1 MSDFLK
7 SLLDKNTGSQTGELI
22 GAFLSNRN
30 KKDNRARNVLLAS
43 LFFNAKEANMQGRVQ
58 KNLEE
63 LERQKTFDTAKMTNQ
78 YNLYDKL
85 MTDDEAFKKDKNYF
99 KIQSEAEFARL
110 NPNYD
115 LSTAD
120 ARTIRQQE
128 INEYEQE
135 LINIHNEKIKTG
147 NITKRLSKEEFM
159 KPLEDYYIQQG
170 KQIAAPKNVSLVHK
184 AFDFVRPGKRKQNL
198 QNITKDQAL
207 RSNFAYLLDPT
218 VIQGKA
224 SIDLYRDPNQFKY
237 NKTEAASYIVQTYG
251 DNDLTTNI
259 INSIQNDSSESF
271 TINDLK
277 GKVLTNKINEN
288 INVINKEIKLAQDK
302 YDIKY
307 ARDNEIKI
315 SDIDKTDDNYLTG
328 QRIFVDMETGLGDP
342 ETNKA
347 RYLLQQLETEK
358 NPQLKRVIQKQINEL
373 SIGTTDRIIISNVV
387 QNLNNPLIMGA
398 IQQRIN
404 NGDFI
409 NMDDYINQ
417 SVSQSYDNLDNII
430 KAIPTE

>member
-347 RYLLQQLETEK
+347 RYLLQQLEEET
-358 NPQLKRVIQKQINEL
+358 NPQLRRVIQKQINEL
-373 SIGTTDRIIISNVV
+373 STGTTDRIIISNVV

-417 SVSQSYDNLDNII
+417 SVSQSYDNLENII

>member
-7 SLLDKNTGSQTGELI
+7 SLLDKNPGSQTGELI
-22 GAFLSNRN
+22 GAYLSGRD

-43 LFFNAKEANMQGRVQ
+43 LFFNAKEAAMQSKVTKQ
-58 KNLEE
+58 LEE
-63 LERQKTFDTAKMTNQ
+63 LERQKTFDTAKITNQ

-115 LSTAD
+115 LSTED
-120 ARTIRQQE
+120 ARKIRKQE
-128 INEYEQE
+128 IDEYEQE

-147 NITKRLSKEEFM
+147 NIKKRLSKEEFM

-170 KQIAAPKNVSLVHK
+170 KQIAAPKNISLVHK
-184 AFDFVRPGKRKQNL
+184 AFDFVRPGKRKQDL
-198 QNITKDQAL
+198 QNITRDQAL

-251 DNDLTTNI
+251 DNDLSTNI
-259 INSIQNDSSESF
+259 INSIQDDSSESF
-271 TINDLK
+271 TLNDLK

-288 INVINKEIKLAQDK
+288 INVINNEIKLAQDK

-307 ARDNEIKI
+307 ARDNQIEREK
-315 SDIDKTDDNYLTG
+315 IDKTNESYLKG

-347 RYLLQQLETEK
+347 RYLIQQLEEET
-358 NPQLKRVIQKQINEL
+358 NPQLRRVIQKQINEL
-373 SIGTTDRIIISNVV
+373 STGTTDRIIISNVV

-398 IQQRIN
+398 IQQQIN
-404 NGDFI
+404 NGDFTNI
-409 NMDDYINQ
+409 DDYINQ
-417 SVSQSYDNLDNII
+417 SVSQSYDYIDKII
-430 KAIPTE
+430 KAIPTD

>member
-115 LSTAD
+115 LSTED
-120 ARTIRQQE
+120 ARKIRKQE
-128 INEYEQE
+128 IDEYEQE

-147 NITKRLSKEEFM
+147 NIEKRLSKEEFM

-170 KQIAAPKNVSLVHK
+170 KQIAAPKNISLVHK
-184 AFDFVRPGKRKQNL
+184 AFDFVRPGKRKQDL
-198 QNITKDQAL
+198 QNITRDQAL

-259 INSIQNDSSESF
+259 INSIQDDSSEAF
-271 TINDLK
+271 TLNDLK

-307 ARDNEIKI
+307 ARDNQIEIEN
-315 SDIDKTDDNYLTG
+315 IDKTNQNYLKG
-328 QRIFVDMETGLGDP
+328 QRIFVDMETGLGNP

-347 RYLLQQLETEK
+347 RYLLQQLEEET
-358 NPQLKRVIQKQINEL
+358 NPQLRRVIQKQINEL
-373 SIGTTDRIIISNVV
+373 STGTTDRIIISNVV

-398 IQQRIN
+398 IQQQIN
-404 NGDFI
+404 NGDFTNI
-409 NMDDYINQ
+409 DDYINQ
-417 SVSQSYDNLDNII
+417 SVSQSYDYIDKII
-430 KAIPTE
+430 KAIPTD

>member
-7 SLLDKNTGSQTGELI
+7 SLLDKNPGSQTGELI
-22 GAFLSNRN
+22 GAYLSGRD

-43 LFFNAKEANMQGRVQ
+43 LFFNAKEAAMQSKVTKQ
-58 KNLEE
+58 LEE
-63 LERQKTFDTAKMTNQ
+63 LERQKTFDTAKITNQ

-115 LSTAD
+115 LSTED
-120 ARTIRQQE
+120 ARKIRNQE
-128 INEYEQE
+128 IDEYEQE

-147 NITKRLSKEEFM
+147 NIKKRLSKEEFM

-170 KQIAAPKNVSLVHK
+170 KQIAAPKNISLVHK
-184 AFDFVRPGKRKQNL
+184 AFDFVRPGKRKQDL
-198 QNITKDQAL
+198 QNITRDQAL

-251 DNDLTTNI
+251 DNDLSTNI
-259 INSIQNDSSESF
+259 INSIQDDSSESF
-271 TINDLK
+271 TLNDLK

-288 INVINKEIKLAQDK
+288 INVINNEIKLAQDK

-307 ARDNEIKI
+307 ARDNQIEIA
-315 SDIDKTDDNYLTG
+315 DIDKTNESYLKG

-347 RYLLQQLETEK
+347 RYLIQQLEEET
-358 NPQLKRVIQKQINEL
+358 NPQLRRVIQKQINEL
-373 SIGTTDRIIISNVV
+373 STGTTDRIIISNVV

-398 IQQRIN
+398 IQQQIN
-404 NGDFI
+404 NGDFTNI
-409 NMDDYINQ
+409 DDYINQ
-417 SVSQSYDNLDNII
+417 SVSQSYDYIDKII
-430 KAIPTE
+430 KAIPTD

>member
-315 SDIDKTDDNYLTG
+315 SDIDKTDENYLKG

>member
-347 RYLLQQLETEK
+347 RYLLQQLEEET
-358 NPQLKRVIQKQINEL
+358 NPQLRRVIQKQINEL
-373 SIGTTDRIIISNVV
+373 STGTTDRIIISNVV

>member
-115 LSTAD
+115 LSTED
-120 ARTIRQQE
+120 ARKIRKQE
-128 INEYEQE
+128 IDEYEQE

-147 NITKRLSKEEFM
+147 NIEKRLSKEEFM

-170 KQIAAPKNVSLVHK
+170 KQIAAPKNISLVHK
-184 AFDFVRPGKRKQNL
+184 AFDFVRPGKRKQDL
-198 QNITKDQAL
+198 QNITRDQAL

-251 DNDLTTNI
+251 DNDLSTNI
-259 INSIQNDSSESF
+259 INSIQDDSSESF
-271 TINDLK
+271 TLNDLK

-288 INVINKEIKLAQDK
+288 INVINNEIKLAQDK

-307 ARDNEIKI
+307 ARDNQIEIA
-315 SDIDKTDDNYLTG
+315 DIDKTNESYLKG

-347 RYLLQQLETEK
+347 RYLLQQLEEET
-358 NPQLKRVIQKQINEL
+358 NPQLRRVIQKQINEL
-373 SIGTTDRIIISNVV
+373 STGTTDRIIISNVV

-398 IQQRIN
+398 IQQQIN
-404 NGDFI
+404 NGDFTNI
-409 NMDDYINQ
+409 DDYINQ
-417 SVSQSYDNLDNII
+417 SVSQSYDYIDKII
-430 KAIPTE
+430 KAIPTD

>member
-7 SLLDKNTGSQTGELI
+7 SLLDKNPGSQTGELI
-22 GAFLSNRN
+22 GAYLSGRD

-43 LFFNAKEANMQGRVQ
+43 LFFNAKEAAMQSKVTKQ
-58 KNLEE
+58 LEE
-63 LERQKTFDTAKMTNQ
+63 LERQKTFDTAKITNQ

-115 LSTAD
+115 LSTED
-120 ARTIRQQE
+120 ARKIRKQE
-128 INEYEQE
+128 IDEYEQE

-147 NITKRLSKEEFM
+147 NIKKRLSKEEFM

-184 AFDFVRPGKRKQNL
+184 AFDFVRPGKRKQDL

-237 NKTEAASYIVQTYG
+237 TKTEAASYIVQTYG
-251 DNDLTTNI
+251 DNDLSTNI
-259 INSIQNDSSESF
+259 INSIQDDSSESF
-271 TINDLK
+271 TLNDLK

-288 INVINKEIKLAQDK
+288 INVINNEIKLAQDK

-307 ARDNEIKI
+307 ARDNQIEREK
-315 SDIDKTDDNYLTG
+315 IDKPKESYLKG

-347 RYLLQQLETEK
+347 RYLIQQLEEET
-358 NPQLKRVIQKQINEL
+358 NPQLRRVIQKQINEL
-373 SIGTTDRIIISNVV
+373 STGTTDRIIISNVV

-398 IQQRIN
+398 IQQQIN
-404 NGDFI
+404 NGDFTNI
-409 NMDDYINQ
+409 DDYINQ
-417 SVSQSYDNLDNII
+417 SVSQSYDYIDKII
-430 KAIPTE
+430 KAIPTD